1 MIDKL
6 LFYFFAAVL
15 IFSALRVV
23 SAKNPVHA
31 VLFLIM
37 AFFTSAALWLLLQ
50 AEFLSIVLVLVYVG
64 AVMVLFLFVVMML
77 DVNFEEVR
85 GEFVRYLPVGIVVG
99 VVIITE
105 IVLVITRASFD
116 GGKEIIKQ
124 ASHVEGYSNVKEL
137 GKLLFTEYLFA
148 FELAA
153 LVLLVAIVAAI
164 VLTTRKSSSIL
175 RQNISKQVNTQAADR
190 LKLID
195 LAKGKGDKT

>member
-1 MIDKL
+1 MMDKI

-77 DVNFEEVR
+77 DINFEEIR
-85 GEFVRYLPVGIVVG
+85 NEFAKYLPVGIVVG
-99 VVIITE
+99 VVIMAE
-105 IVLVITRASFD
+105 IVLVIMRTSFID
-116 GGKEIIKQ
+116 VKIISETSHGG
-124 ASHVEGYSNVKEL
+124 GYSNIKEL
-137 GKLLFTEYLFA
+137 GRLLYTEYLFA

-164 VLTTRKSSSIL
+164 VLTMRKNTNIL
-175 RQNISKQVNTQAADR
+175 RQNISKQINTQATDR
-190 LKLID
+190 MRLID
-195 LAKGKGDKT
+195 LPRDQGDKT